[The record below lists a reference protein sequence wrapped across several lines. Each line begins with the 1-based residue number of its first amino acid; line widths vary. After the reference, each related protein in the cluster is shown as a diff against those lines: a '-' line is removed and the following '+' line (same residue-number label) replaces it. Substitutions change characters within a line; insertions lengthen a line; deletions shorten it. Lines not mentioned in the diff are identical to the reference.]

1 MSGKGPGDAGP
12 GLRRWIYILLAL
24 AVLGGGLLVPLPA
37 VRGPGGELI
46 TLSSEGRASLA
57 VVALCLTL
65 WISEALPFPVTGLA
79 VFLLFPAFGVT
90 SPVEVISSGLGHPLI
105 LFFLGLFLISIAFVR
120 VGLGRRIGH
129 WMLVLSRGRASR
141 LILITL
147 GIGAILA
154 MGITS
159 LAAASVMLGIA
170 REILEQSELNSR
182 RSNLGR
188 SLLIATCW
196 GPMIGSLGTPAG
208 AGSNPLAISYLKEL
222 AGVEVTFL
230 DWMVLGVPCA
240 LLMVI
245 AAWLILRWVFPGEQ
259 DTILSPARLRKAET
273 DSHTSMTPREWI
285 FLIIFGTT
293 LTLWIAAP
301 AIERLTGG
309 RINLSMQNVG
319 LAAALILFL
328 PGLDLVSWSDAE
340 RSVHWGTLWVLAGG
354 LAAGLML
361 YRSGAARWLAWMLLG
376 PLGSVASLPR
386 VFATIGAVLVL
397 RMLFSSSTA
406 AAAILIPLIIVLAQD
421 MGIDPWLF
429 AAPAAFSLNLAFVF
443 PTQAA
448 AHLVSYSAGQFSA
461 QDMAKGGILLTLI
474 AFGILGAVVL
484 IVGAA
489 TGLYRLR

>member
-1 MSGKGPGDAGP
+1 MSDREPDDAG
-12 GLRRWIYILLAL
+12 LCVRCWLYILLAL
-24 AVLGGGLLVPLPA
+24 AVLGGLLLVPLPA
-37 VRGPGGELI
+37 VRGPGGERI
-46 TLSSEGRASLA
+46 TLSSKGRASLA

-65 WISEALPFPVTGLA
+65 WISEALPFAVTGLA
-79 VFLLFPAFGVT
+79 VFLLFPAFGVAN
-90 SPVEVISSGLGHPLI
+90 PVEVINSGLGHPLI

-129 WMLVLSRGRASR
+129 WMLVRSRGRASR

-147 GIGAILA
+147 AIGAALA

-170 REILEQSELNSR
+170 QEVLEQSGLNSR
-182 RSNLGR
+182 RSDLGR

-208 AGSNPLAISYLKEL
+208 AGSNPLAIGYLREL

-230 DWMVLGVPCA
+230 DWMILGVPSA

-259 DTILSPARLRKAET
+259 DTILSPAQLRKAET
-273 DSHTSMTPREWI
+273 DSHISMTRREWI
-285 FLIIFGTT
+285 FLIIFGAT

-301 AIERLTGG
+301 AIESLTGG
-309 RINLSMQNVG
+309 RIILSMQNVG

-340 RSVHWGTLWVLAGG
+340 HSVHWGTLWVLAGG

-361 YRSGAARWLAWMLLG
+361 YRSGAARWLAWILLG
-376 PLGSVASLPR
+376 SLGSVPPPAPGLR
-386 VFATIGAVLVL
+386 HDRRGACV
-397 RMLFSSSTA
+397 
-406 AAAILIPLIIVLAQD
+406 
-421 MGIDPWLF
+421 
-429 AAPAAFSLNLAFVF
+429 APALFQQHSN
-443 PTQAA
+443 
-448 AHLVSYSAGQFSA
+448 
-461 QDMAKGGILLTLI
+461 GGNSDALDHRPGPG
-474 AFGILGAVVL
+474 FG
-484 IVGAA
+484 
-489 TGLYRLR
+489 Y